1 MSNLLD
7 ALAAMY
13 ANQAP
18 DEGAWRD
25 KFIQDHQ
32 DWPDLYKSPNFAGRF
47 GGAFRPTEN
56 DVRRGTIADM
66 LMRYGLEIG
75 PRESANVRDLTQSV
89 SMNPLQAVRDLY
101 QSQQHTNA
109 LGRYLLPP
117 F

>member
-25 KFIQDHQ
+25 KFIQDNQ

-47 GGAFRPTEN
+47 GGAFRPTDS

-75 PRESANVRDLTQSV
+75 NRESNNVRDLTQSV
-89 SMNPLQAVRDLY
+89 SMNPLQAVRDLHA
-101 QSQQHTNA
+101 SNA
-109 LGRYLLPP
+109 LIRLLQK
-117 F
+117 

>member
-1 MSNLLD
+1 MADLTSRPGLSLLD

-25 KFIQDHQ
+25 KFIADNQ
-32 DWPDLYKSPNFAGRF
+32 DWPDLYKS
-47 GGAFRPTEN
+47 
-56 DVRRGTIADM
+56 
-66 LMRYGLEIG
+66 
-75 PRESANVRDLTQSV
+75 
-89 SMNPLQAVRDLY
+89 
-101 QSQQHTNA
+101 QQHVNA